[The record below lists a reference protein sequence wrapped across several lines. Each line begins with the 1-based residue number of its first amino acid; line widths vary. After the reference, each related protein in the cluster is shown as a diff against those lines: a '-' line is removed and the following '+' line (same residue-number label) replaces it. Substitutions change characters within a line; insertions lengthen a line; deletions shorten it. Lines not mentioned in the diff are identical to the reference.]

1 MCESDMIGILD
12 KELVNIKSHA
22 VNFEAL
28 RQAHGIFSVRSQ
40 KIRIQSTDTSILH

>member
-1 MCESDMIGILD
+1 MSKSDTTAILD

-22 VNFEAL
+22 VNLEAF

-40 KIRIQSTDTSILH
+40 KIRIQSTDTGVLH